1 MKTLFYFL
9 LFSFLAILAIVLG
22 VLLGDYGSWYFAW
35 LVGTGLMVLVAAA
48 GAAYFDSQD
57 QEEQELNNG
66 GHHERH

>member
-1 MKTLFYFL
+1 MKTFFYFL
-9 LFSFLAILAIVLG
+9 LFTFLAILAIVLG

-57 QEEQELNNG
+57 REEIELNG
-66 GHHERH
+66 GEHKHH

>member
-1 MKTLFYFL
+1 MKTFFYFL
-9 LFSFLAILAIVLG
+9 LFTFLAILAIVLG

-57 QEEQELNNG
+57 REEIELNG
-66 GHHERH
+66 GEHKRH